1 MRVRMKLRI
10 VAWCLCFLVWAI
22 HADRAAARNRAAPPS
37 YDAQGLLKINK
48 DYYELAAATGGDFYF
63 WAPGEFSTSGVQL
76 PLEDEP
82 ILLAYGLLETR
93 TRSFWF
99 PVDAVSETFTVF
111 AGAQRKNA
119 FELIRPGG
127 GTVAAGDTDVRF
139 QEFQHMLLVTVTK
152 PERGTWRFEL
162 QGTGHFSLSVR
173 SGNQKIRAGGGPR
186 TEALAVIGFDFVEL
200 RGRPGHEGYF
210 PIKEEVRVG
219 EDRLCRVVL
228 SGRYE
233 TADFDFVSREG
244 EPLAKLDLALGHPDA
259 AHDEFLGPCFVPA
272 QPFRLEV
279 KGRDAWGGAY
289 QRMYSPLYTPKGY

>member
-1 MRVRMKLRI
+1 MRMRF
-10 VAWCLCFLVWAI
+10 AAFFFCFLVWAMP
-22 HADRAAARNRAAPPS
+22 ADQATAKNRALPPS
-37 YDAQGLLKINK
+37 YDARGLLKINK

-63 WAPGEFSTSGVQL
+63 WGPGEFSTSGIQL

-99 PVDAVSETFTVF
+99 PVDTVSETFTVF

-162 QGTGHFSLSVR
+162 QGAGRFSLSVR
-173 SGNQKIRAGGGPR
+173 SGKGGGRAAGGQHSE
-186 TEALAVIGFDFVEL
+186 TISVIDFDFVEL

-210 PIKEEVRVG
+210 PIKGEVGAG
-219 EDRLCRVVL
+219 EDRLCQVVL
-228 SGRYE
+228 SGSVE
-233 TADFDFVSREG
+233 TADFEFVSAEG
-244 EPLAKLDLALGHPDA
+244 ELLAGLDLALGNPDA
-259 AHDEFLGPCFVPA
+259 ASDEFLGPCVIPA
-272 QPFRLEV
+272 QPYRLRV
-279 KGRDAWGGAY
+279 RGRDAWGVEY
-289 QRMYSPLYTPKGY
+289 QRMYSPLYTPKNGR